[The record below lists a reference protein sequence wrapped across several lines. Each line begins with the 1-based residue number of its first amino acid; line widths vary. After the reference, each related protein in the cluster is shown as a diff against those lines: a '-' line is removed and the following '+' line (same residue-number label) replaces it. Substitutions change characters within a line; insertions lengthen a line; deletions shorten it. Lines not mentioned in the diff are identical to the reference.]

1 MEKQIQ
7 QTMKFKASESNPNE
21 FERVIEKPITLIV
34 EDFRNELVNV
44 INESHLPFFV
54 IEGVVEKLLT
64 NIKNASVQQLEA
76 DKISYLNQL
85 KEVENQPIEKS
96 E

>member
-7 QTMKFKASESNPNE
+7 QTMKFNASESNPNE

-34 EDFRNELVNV
+34 EDFRNE
-44 INESHLPFFV
+44 SHLPFFV

-64 NIKNASVQQLEA
+64 NIKNASIQQLEA

-85 KEVENQPIEKS
+85 KEVENQTIEKT

>member
-44 INESHLPFFV
+44 INESHLPF
-54 IEGVVEKLLT
+54 LLLRALL
-64 NIKNASVQQLEA
+64 K
-76 DKISYLNQL
+76 SY
-85 KEVENQPIEKS
+85 
-96 E
+96 